1 MAKKIPDNLDDPIDV
16 LMYKLCDKL
25 SPFFKKTGHTPNMIT
40 TYSLITGLL
49 SCYAIYKNNIAL
61 FIPLFIISYFFDC
74 FDGFF
79 ARKYKMVSKF
89 GDYYDHIKDASVY
102 VILILVLFYKYYSKI
117 TVINVLIMIILF
129 ALLSSHMGC
138 QQRYYKQN
146 NKDVEGET
154 LDFYQKMC
162 RNQDDLKYTRFFG
175 PGMMTIFVTLMVTFI
190 WIKYNT
196 K

>member
-1 MAKKIPDNLDDPIDV
+1 MTKKIPDNLDDPIDV

-25 SPFFKKTGHTPNMIT
+25 APSFKKTGHTPNIIT

-49 SCYAIYKNNIAL
+49 SCYAIYNNNIVL

-79 ARKYKMVSKF
+79 ARKYKMTSKF

-102 VILILVLFYKYYSKI
+102 IVLILVMFYKYRSNI
-117 TVINVLIMIILF
+117 SIINIIIMVI
-129 ALLSSHMGC
+129 LLLLLASHMGC
-138 QQRYYKQN
+138 QQRYYKN
-146 NKDVEGET
+146 ENKDADEET

-162 RNQDDLKYTRFFG
+162 RNKDDIKYSRFFG
-175 PGMMTIFVTLMVTFI
+175 PGMLTIFTTLMVTFI
-190 WIKYNT
+190 WLKNNL